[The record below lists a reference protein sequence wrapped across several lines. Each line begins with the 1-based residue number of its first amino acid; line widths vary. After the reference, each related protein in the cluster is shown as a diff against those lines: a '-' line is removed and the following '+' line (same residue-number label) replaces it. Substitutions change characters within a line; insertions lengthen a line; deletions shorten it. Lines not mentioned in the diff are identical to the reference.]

1 MTRRTP
7 GRTAG
12 YDNRRPIRSP
22 FIPLRNTPITG
33 WNKPDRYTSRLTAQR
48 ARYHHEIRA
57 RSGTHPRSQ
66 PPGTP
71 PLVAF
76 IGSGWTRSEVPTTL
90 CDSLLS
96 NSCVSEFRAVS
107 ARAARRHPGA
117 VLRRHYA
124 VRDWAPFR
132 EPGPSVSD
140 SALICARFLRSATT
154 AVLCYVAQCSQ
165 VRADVVGV
173 GDAEVGV
180 ERQGVLPVLAG
191 QAVLACCVA
200 SVSETGVGAGLL
212 VPVTGL
218 GGQGERGRSEEH

>member
-1 MTRRTP
+1 M
-7 GRTAG
+7 
-12 YDNRRPIRSP
+12 
-22 FIPLRNTPITG
+22 
-33 WNKPDRYTSRLTAQR
+33 
-48 ARYHHEIRA
+48 
-57 RSGTHPRSQ
+57 
-66 PPGTP
+66 
-71 PLVAF
+71 
-76 IGSGWTRSEVPTTL
+76 
-90 CDSLLS
+90 
-96 NSCVSEFRAVS
+96 
-107 ARAARRHPGA
+107 
-117 VLRRHYA
+117 
-124 VRDWAPFR
+124 RDWAPFR

-218 GGQGERGRSEEH
+218 GGQGERGGVLGVSLLGLPRGVQGFPDPVECLGFAVAVAGLAEDGESPPQIIGRLLVAALPQINDAEIG